1 MLSGAL
7 KTTLPR
13 VFPAQCCSRSIKTI
27 LLRFF
32 FLYKVVWSLKDNI
45 AQQLQWF
52 NLCNVGPSRFQVCSL
67 KDNITCC
74 SGSIKTALHRI
85 FFHTMLSGALMK
97 TLYGVLTWVIL
108 CQMDQ
113 NFKGWDMTHLRF
125 WWNISRWKL
134 IYGIRLSWK
143 FYHKLIPHSKVMT
156 PQSWH
161 GKLKISKTKY

>member
-27 LLRFF
+27 LLRIF

-85 FFHTMLSGALMK
+85 FFPHNVVWSLNDNIVRGLNLSHSMSNGPKFQRLGHDSSQILMK
-97 TLYGVLTWVIL
+97 HFQMKSYIWDKVILKILAQTDTPFKSYDTSKLTW
-108 CQMDQ
+108 
-113 NFKGWDMTHLRF
+113 
-125 WWNISRWKL
+125 
-134 IYGIRLSWK
+134 
-143 FYHKLIPHSKVMT
+143 
-156 PQSWH
+156 
-161 GKLKISKTKY
+161 